1 MKFCTLEQ
9 PSRKLLYF
17 IGFVFFVYTRE
28 LLEDQLDI
36 IFIDKRAE
44 YFEFIIFY
52 TIGDLF
58 CGFFVLIVS
67 KRTQNENLEKKIKS
81 IKKDDS
87 GRIDLSKRNSLIYNN
102 TQNELQRIAFKRVF
116 YLSIYDLLAQ
126 SCIIIFSFIYT
137 NEESKMPH
145 HNINLSLIF
154 DIISRFILNKIML
167 GMKFYP
173 HYYLSIS
180 INILSFIIL
189 SISDLYYMIT
199 EGNISH
205 WIYLIQT
212 IIGLILYSFE
222 NVEGKIG
229 LNSDFLNPYNLIFY
243 KGIIQ
248 SVFVLI
254 ISIIFLILKKF
265 YLFTGLFDNPKH
277 RFNFLTIIIVF
288 VYLIL
293 NMFSNIC
300 IWKIID
306 FYSIQHLTIAKGL
319 SFFVFYIG
327 AVVRHKLEYQFDENL
342 YLFYFTDIF
351 GYILLFIGTLI
362 HNEIIIL
369 NCCNLS
375 TYTYKELKEREII
388 DLKTMDDSINA
399 SFELQTKKTGETL
412 TSNETIKTD
421 DILNDKYSNNSNSI
435 LEESDEF

>member
-17 IGFVFFVYTRE
+17 IGYVFFAFIKE

-36 IFIDKRAE
+36 IFHDKSAK

-52 TIGDLF
+52 NIGDLL
-58 CGFFVLIVS
+58 CGFFVLIIN
-67 KRTQNENLEKKIKS
+67 RTTQDENIEKKTKN
-81 IKKDDS
+81 IKKNDT
-87 GRIDLSKRNSLIYNN
+87 GRIDLSRKNSLIYNN
-102 TQNELQRIAFKRVF
+102 AQSELLIISIKRVF

-126 SCIIIFSFIYT
+126 SCIIIFSFIYP
-137 NEESKMPH
+137 NEEIKIQN

-173 HYYLSIS
+173 HYYLSIT

-189 SISDLYYMIT
+189 SISDLYYIIT
-199 EGNISH
+199 EGKISH

-212 IIGLILYSFE
+212 IISLIFYSFE

-229 LNSDFLNPYNLIFY
+229 LNSEFLNPYNLIFY

-248 SVFVLI
+248 SIFILI

-265 YLFTGLFDNPKH
+265 YLFTGLFDNQEQK
-277 RFNFLTIIIVF
+277 FNILTFIIVF
-288 VYLIL
+288 GYIIL
-293 NMFSNIC
+293 NMLSNIC

-306 FYSIQHLTIAKGL
+306 FYSIQHLTIAKGF
-319 SFFVFYIG
+319 SFFSFYIR
-327 AVVRHKLEYQFDENL
+327 AIVRHKLEYQFKEDL
-342 YLFYFTDIF
+342 YFLYFTDIF

-375 TYTYKELKEREII
+375 TYTYKELKEREKI
-388 DLKTMDDSINA
+388 DLKTMEDSLNT
-399 SFELQTKKTGETL
+399 SFELQTKKTVESQ
-412 TSNETIKTD
+412 TSNETIKTY
-421 DILNDKYSNNSNSI
+421 DISNYKNSNNSNSI
-435 LEESDEF
+435 LDESSDF